1 MNWSLINYLPEVAN
15 CKANFITTVSSYIKA
30 VYEQL
35 VEEMDGFV
43 VGSTP
48 VRKRGQSQVTPR
60 RKCNNPLLK
69 GTVAFC
75 RELVHG
81 ELAQLLFG

>member
-1 MNWSLINYLPEVAN
+1 MNWSLINYLPDVAN

-35 VEEMDGFV
+35 MEEMDGFV
-43 VGSTP
+43 PGQTP
-48 VRKRGQSQVTPR
+48 VRKRMGSQQTPR
-60 RKCNNPLLK
+60 RKCNNPLLQ
-69 GTVAFC
+69 GTVEFS
-75 RELVHG
+75 RELVRG